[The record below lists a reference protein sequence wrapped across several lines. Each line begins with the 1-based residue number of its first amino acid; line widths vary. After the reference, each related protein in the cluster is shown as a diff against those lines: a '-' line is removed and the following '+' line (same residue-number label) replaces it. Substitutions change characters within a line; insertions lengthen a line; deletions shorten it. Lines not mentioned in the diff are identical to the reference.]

1 MYGKAPVFGAFFR
14 LEKPIRLGVYAQTL
28 RPLRSKGVVSTPSC
42 NFATLNYNQ
51 SLYSATES
59 DAMPY
64 AILRTAKLKTVGNII
79 GSLSHNYRTRETPNA
94 DPEREADNFHQ
105 IKTQKDAAEAIR
117 KRIPTKHRKDAVLCI
132 EYMITASPE
141 FFQNEFAE
149 AAYFDVAHQWLKDKH
164 GAENVVT
171 VSIHAD
177 ESTPHMVAY
186 VVPVDEHGKL
196 NAKKFLGGREK
207 LSQMQT
213 DFANHVKGLGLERG
227 IKGSKAKHT
236 SIKEYYARIQKEL
249 SPSEIPSFDIPDYK
263 QGQSAKDYGQEV
275 TLTVFEQI
283 KNKYKTMEMQRDSSI
298 EKAKDAENRFY
309 YVTQKYDDIVTCL
322 DAVPDSHAKEL
333 RQKVSEFALAESN
346 QIQEQIQ
353 REKDDEDLM
362 HFHMLR
368 EYVDDYERKNPNQ
381 ELIFPEGEHSSLELL
396 EYFAKQEKEAESSKI
411 SEQEAMMNFIFTR
424 DSYIRQNL
432 SNGYG
437 RQLRDLLT
445 ERSEKLKN
453 PTHTEKLELLQQA
466 IRDIEEVKAQK
477 SQDYDNSPSPF

>member
-1 MYGKAPVFGAFFR
+1 MA
-14 LEKPIRLGVYAQTL
+14 
-28 RPLRSKGVVSTPSC
+28 
-42 NFATLNYNQ
+42 
-51 SLYSATES
+51 
-59 DAMPY
+59 Y

>member
-1 MYGKAPVFGAFFR
+1 MA
-14 LEKPIRLGVYAQTL
+14 
-28 RPLRSKGVVSTPSC
+28 
-42 NFATLNYNQ
+42 
-51 SLYSATES
+51 
-59 DAMPY
+59 Y

-94 DPEREADNFHQ
+94 DPSREADNLHQ
-105 IKTQKDAAEAIR
+105 IKTQKEAAEAIR

-132 EYMITASPE
+132 EYMITASPD
-141 FFQNEFAE
+141 FFCDENDKAI
-149 AAYFDVAHQWLKDKH
+149 YFEVAHQWLKAKH

-171 VSIHAD
+171 VSIHED
-177 ESTPHMVAY
+177 ETTPHMVAY
-186 VVPVDEHGKL
+186 VVPLDEHGKL

-207 LSQMQT
+207 LSEMQT
-213 DFANHVKGLGLERG
+213 DFANHVQGLGLERG

-249 SPSEIPSFDIPDYK
+249 SPGLTMPRFSIPSYK
-263 QGQSAKDYGQEV
+263 QGQSAKGYGQEV
-275 TLTVFEQI
+275 TQSVFEQI
-283 KNKYKTMEMQRDSSI
+283 QDKYKTMEMQRDSSL
-298 EKAKDAENRFY
+298 EKAKDAERRFHY
-309 YVTQKYDDIVTCL
+309 ITQIHNDIVSHL
-322 DAVPDSHAKEL
+322 DAVPAAYTEEL

-368 EYVDDYERKNPNQ
+368 EYVDEYERKNPNQ

-396 EYFAKQEKEAESSKI
+396 EHFAKQEKEAESSKI

-437 RQLRDLLT
+437 RQLRDLLA

>member
-1 MYGKAPVFGAFFR
+1 
-14 LEKPIRLGVYAQTL
+14 
-28 RPLRSKGVVSTPSC
+28 
-42 NFATLNYNQ
+42 
-51 SLYSATES
+51 
-59 DAMPY
+59 MPY

-94 DPEREADNFHQ
+94 DPSREADNFHQ

-117 KRIPTKHRKDAVLCI
+117 KRIPAKHRKDAVLCI

-141 FFQNEFAE
+141 FFE
-149 AAYFDVAHQWLKDKH
+149 
-164 GAENVVT
+164 
-171 VSIHAD
+171 
-177 ESTPHMVAY
+177 
-186 VVPVDEHGKL
+186 
-196 NAKKFLGGREK
+196 
-207 LSQMQT
+207 
-213 DFANHVKGLGLERG
+213 GLGLERG
-227 IKGSKAKHT
+227 VKGSKAKHT
-236 SIKEYYARIQKEL
+236 SIKEYYSRIQQEL
-249 SPSEIPSFDIPDYK
+249 SPSQIPGFDIPEYK

-283 KNKYKTMEMQRDSSI
+283 KDKYKTMEMQRDSSI
-298 EKAKDAENRFY
+298 EKAKDAERRFHY
-309 YVTQKYDDIVTCL
+309 ITQIHDDIVSHL
-322 DAVPDSHAKEL
+322 DAVPAAYTEEL

-353 REKDDEDLM
+353 REKDDEELM

-381 ELIFPEGEHSSLELL
+381 ELIFPDGEHSSLELL

-411 SEQEAMMNFIFTR
+411 SEQEAMMDFIFTR
-424 DSYIRQNL
+424 DSYIRENL